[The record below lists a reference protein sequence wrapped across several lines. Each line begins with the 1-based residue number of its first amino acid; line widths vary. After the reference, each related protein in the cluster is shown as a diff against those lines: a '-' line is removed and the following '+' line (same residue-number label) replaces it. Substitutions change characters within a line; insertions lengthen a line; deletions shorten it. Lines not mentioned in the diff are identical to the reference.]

1 MGYPAHLLGKGER
14 VDLALR
20 PHWKSLVVPVLVLL
34 LACGGG
40 GFLAAVT
47 PSGSA
52 QKPIWI
58 AIAAVGVII
67 ILWWTVRPWVR
78 WLNMNY
84 VITNQRLIIR
94 EGLIR
99 RDGRDIPLTKINDV
113 SFHHKN
119 LLDRILGCGTLVVES
134 AGMHGQI
141 TLDDIPHV
149 EETQRELTQLIE
161 GAPVEVED
169 EEEPA
174 DR

>member
-20 PHWKSLVVPVLVLL
+20 PHWKALVGPVLVLIL
-34 LACGGG
+34 TCAAA
-40 GFLAAVT
+40 GFLVAVT

-52 QKPIWI
+52 QHPLWI
-58 AIAAVGVII
+58 AIAAVAVIL
-67 ILWWTVRPWVR
+67 ILGWTVRPWVR

-113 SFHHKN
+113 SFSHKN
-119 LLDRILGCGTLVVES
+119 LLDRVLGCGTLVVES
-134 AGMHGQI
+134 AGQHGQI
-141 TLDDIPHV
+141 ALDDIPHV

-161 GAPVEVED
+161 GAPIEVE

-174 DR
+174 ER